1 MGEFVSQEHVE
12 EENMAIA
19 SVGEGLDNLPL
30 LLCYKL
36 QSLAWPIVVL
46 FVKQFGLTVEQ
57 FAMVC
62 VNKNMSGVPPLYS
75 YGQQFVVL
83 VGLEVVCEK
92 VRHLKT
98 MRLFTFLQMAR

>member
-12 EENMAIA
+12 EGNMTIA

-30 LLCYKL
+30 LLSYK
-36 QSLAWPIVVL
+36 QQNLAWPIVAL

-62 VNKNMSGVPPLYS
+62 VNKNMSGMR
-75 YGQQFVVL
+75 QFVVL
-83 VGLEVVCEK
+83 VGPEVVCEK

-98 MRLFTFLQMAR
+98 MRLFTFLQMAS